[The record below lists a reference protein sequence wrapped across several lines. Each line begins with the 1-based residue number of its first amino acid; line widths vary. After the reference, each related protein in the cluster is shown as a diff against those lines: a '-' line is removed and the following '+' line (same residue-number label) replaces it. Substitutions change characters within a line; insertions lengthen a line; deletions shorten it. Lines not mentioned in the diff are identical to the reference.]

1 MKQSNHNEKIRTQ
14 YTITYS
20 KNLQHT
26 KRLMYI
32 LLWNKEWNRTYHRH
46 SYCLD
51 SSGVY
56 YSKTSRFQHQRTHK
70 WAKLICKSTM
80 KVHRPLVIY
89 CFKGIDIKTVQCL
102 WTRGGGVCKQQFF
115 SSKRIVSD
123 RSKYLRDFQL
133 ENWNVQFLKSSSI
146 IREQNAPLKLPRKCF
161 CCI

>member
-102 WTRGGGVCKQQFF
+102 WTRGGGGVQTAIFFFKENSFRSQQILKRFPIRKLKCTISQEFF
-115 SSKRIVSD
+115 H
-123 RSKYLRDFQL
+123 
-133 ENWNVQFLKSSSI
+133 N
-146 IREQNAPLKLPRKCF
+146 
-161 CCI
+161 